1 MRITKLRDVSTLTG
15 EEIQTAWEEAYQ
27 RFETEEE
34 EIKKFTGRLNEAGQK
49 GWRKDAQIVEL
60 FCGRCNDIRALERLG
75 FTNLEGVDVSPN
87 LLAEYQGK
95 ARLYQSDCRN
105 LPFADNSRDII
116 ILQGGL
122 HHLPEFP
129 GDVEQTLSE
138 ICRTLRPNGRFVLI
152 EPWLT
157 PFLRLIHFLSERDFI
172 RLISNKFDAFATM
185 THYEK
190 ETYYRWL
197 NNQSEILF
205 LLEKYFN
212 ETRLRQKYGKIF
224 FVGEPK

>member
-1 MRITKLRDVSTLTG
+1 MRINKLRDTSTLTDD
-15 EEIQTAWEEAYQ
+15 EIQIAWEEAYQ
-27 RFETEEE
+27 RFETQEE
-34 EIKKFTGRLNEAGQK
+34 EIQKFTRRLNDAGQK
-49 GWRKDAQIVEL
+49 DWRRDAQIVEL

-75 FTNLEGVDVSPN
+75 FINLEGVDVSPN
-87 LLAEYQGK
+87 LLAVYRGEAK
-95 ARLYQSDCRN
+95 LYQSDCRN
-105 LPFADNSRDII
+105 LPFADKSRDII

-129 GDVEQTLSE
+129 IDIEQTLSE
-138 ICRTLRPNGRFVLI
+138 TCRVLRPNGRFVLI

-197 NNQSEILF
+197 N
-205 LLEKYFN
+205 K
-212 ETRLRQKYGKIF
+212 
-224 FVGEPK
+224 